1 MAEYS
6 GSVMANEATSLAS
19 QVFNAN
25 NDIFGSHFGRPV
37 FNSGRVSTHSSQV
50 QTSNFPGT
58 LLNGNLSQG
67 NYGGFAFGC
76 QGGIGY
82 MNQQGFRSNVPT
94 SLGSSNIHCALPM
107 LPSTLSFPQT
117 GVNES
122 SNNVVNNG
130 ISARWILSVVS
141 EANTIPEAQVRDQ
154 LFSDRNNSFCVLYG
168 VLDSDSHNHVV
179 SGSDTTPTETTFLSP
194 IGYTTHNN
202 DNILTS
208 PTAQTTQNN
217 GVTISL
223 SSTSP
228 QSAQQFP
235 SVSNSP
241 DVFTNPNNVSN
252 MQIVNISNTQIDC
265 QVVPLDLQ
273 LEAETNKMFPP
284 IANTMTRA
292 TQKGC
297 LNHPMQTRSKSGIF
311 KPMYLVTA

>member
-130 ISARWILSVVS
+130 IS
-141 EANTIPEAQVRDQ
+141 E
-154 LFSDRNNSFCVLYG
+154 
-168 VLDSDSHNHVV
+168 
-179 SGSDTTPTETTFLSP
+179 PTETTFLSP

-252 MQIVNISNTQIDC
+252 MQIVNSSNTQIDC